1 MPFELGPRR
10 GTHVQVTEILKTEKP
25 PLSPEEIGRFEILDL
40 IYRSLCTLLYNY
52 VPMSGHPGGSISAGR
67 FMAVLLFD
75 GLSYDL
81 ASPDREDAD
90 IISFA
95 AGHKAM
101 GLYSMWAIRDEVAR
115 LGAPQLL
122 PGDVKFRLRLEDL
135 LGFRRNPITKTPLFV
150 KFSAKP
156 LDGHPTPATPF
167 IRLSTGASGVGV
179 ASSLGL
185 AFGAKDFFGSN
196 APLVHIVEGEGGL
209 TPGRV
214 AEVLAGAGTAS
225 LGNAIV
231 HLDWNQASIDSN
243 RVCREDGQ
251 PGDYVQWSPTE
262 LFYLHD
268 WNVIYVPNGRDFQQ
282 VVAAQRAATA
292 INNGQPT
299 AVVYRTVKGWQYG
312 IEGKAAHGAG
322 HKLCSDGF
330 CKALADLTGKADMMV
345 PTCEAGKQRCQTGP
359 DGAAIMEQCFWESL
373 QIVRK
378 VIEDNRPTVEMLAG
392 RLVAARDRLNRLNR
406 HPRSGAPRV
415 EAVYEL
421 AGKGTSTPAELKLK
435 PGSVTTLR
443 AELGRALQHL
453 NKASGGAIFAG
464 SADLLGSTSV
474 NTVGAGFG
482 DGYWNAV
489 KNPGARLLSIGG
501 ICEDGMTG
509 ILSGLTAFGHHIGSG
524 SSYGAF
530 IAPLSHI
537 AARLHAIGA
546 QAKHAVTG
554 QPYRPIFVICAHAG
568 LKTGEDG
575 PTHADPQPLQLLQ
588 ENFPKGTAITLTP
601 WDPQEIWPLVA
612 AALVKR
618 PAIIAPFVT
627 RPNEKI
633 LDRAQLGLAPAEDAV
648 HGVYLLRKP
657 RGKGEGTIVLQES
670 AAAYAFVE
678 GALPLLDKDGIDLWI
693 YYVSSA
699 ELFDLLP
706 ATKQRSLFPEERA
719 REAMGIT
726 GFTLPTLF
734 RWVRSDLGLSMT
746 LHPFR
751 KGHFLGSG
759 QGEMVLAEAGLDG
772 RSQYKSIKK
781 YVEALRKEGKAA
793 RPALVKAAARTA
805 ARRKAIPKAKAR
817 KRR

>member
-1 MPFELGPRR
+1 MAFEFGPRR
-10 GTHVQVTEILKTEKP
+10 GTYLDVIEILKTEKP
-25 PLSPEEIGRFEILDL
+25 PLSPEEIAHFETLDR
-40 IYRSLCTLLYNY
+40 IYRSLCALLYNY
-52 VPMSGHPGGSISAGR
+52 VPMSGHPGGSISSGR
-67 FMAVLLFD
+67 FVAGLLFD
-75 GLSYDL
+75 ALNYDL
-81 ASPDREDAD
+81 AKPDREDAD
-90 IISFA
+90 IISYA

-101 GLYSMWAIRDEVAR
+101 GLYSIWAIRDEIAR
-115 LGAPQLL
+115 LAAPQLL
-122 PGDVKFRLRLEDL
+122 PADVKFRLRLEDQ
-135 LGFRRNPITKTPLFV
+135 LGFRRNPITKTPLFT
-150 KFSAKP
+150 KFGAKA
-156 LDGHPTPATPF
+156 LDGHPTPTTPF

-185 AFGAKDFFGSN
+185 AFGAKDYFGEAS
-196 APLVHIVEGEGGL
+196 PCVHIVEGEGGL

-225 LGNAIV
+225 LGNAIL
-231 HLDWNQASIDSN
+231 HLDWNQASIDTN

-251 PGDYVQWSPTE
+251 PGDYVQWSPME

-268 WNVIYVPNGRDFQQ
+268 WNVIYVPDGKDFQQ
-282 VVAAQRAATA
+282 IFAAQRAAVA

-299 AVVYRTVKGWQYG
+299 AVIYRTMKGWQYG

-330 CKALADLTGKADMMV
+330 CKAVADLTGKADMML
-345 PTCEAGKQRCQTGP
+345 PMCEAGKQRCQVGP

-378 VIEDNRPTVEMLAG
+378 FIEEHRAAVEAFAG

-421 AGKGTSTPAELKLK
+421 ASKGASTPAELKLK

-443 AELGRALQHL
+443 AELGRALNYY
-453 NKASGGAIFAG
+453 NKVSGGAIFAG
-464 SADLLGSTSV
+464 AADLLGSTSV
-474 NTVGAGFG
+474 NMIGAGFG

-509 ILSGLTAFGHHIGSG
+509 VLSGLSTFGHHIGAG

-530 IAPLSHI
+530 IAALGHI
-537 AARLHAIGA
+537 ASRLHAIGA

-612 AALVKR
+612 TALVKR

-627 RPNEKI
+627 RPNEKV
-633 LDRAQLGLAPAEDAV
+633 LDRAQLGLAPVEEALN
-648 HGVYLLRKP
+648 GVYLLRKP
-657 RGKGEGTIVLQES
+657 RGKGEGTVVLQES

-678 GALPLLDKDGIDLWI
+678 EALPLLDKDGIDLWI

-699 ELFDLLP
+699 ELFDLQP
-706 ATKQRSLFPEERA
+706 AAKQRSLFPEERGH
-719 REAMGIT
+719 EAMGIT
-726 GFTLPTLF
+726 GFTLPTMF

-759 QGEMVLAEAGLDG
+759 QGEVVLAEAGLDG
-772 RSQYKSIKK
+772 KSQYKAIKK

-793 RPALVKAAARTA
+793 RPVAKAAARTV
-805 ARRKAIPKAKAR
+805 ARRKAQPKAKAR

>member
-1 MPFELGPRR
+1 MAFEFGPRR
-10 GTHVQVTEILKTEKP
+10 GTYVDVSEILKTEKP
-25 PLSPEEIGRFEILDL
+25 PLSPEEIGQFETLDL
-40 IYRSLCTLLYNY
+40 IYRSLCALLYNY
-52 VPMSGHPGGSISAGR
+52 VPMSGHPGGSISSGR
-67 FMAVLLFD
+67 FVASLLFD
-75 GLSYDL
+75 ALSYDL
-81 ASPDREDAD
+81 AKPDREDAD
-90 IISFA
+90 IISYA

-101 GLYSMWAIRDEVAR
+101 GLYSIWAIRDEVAR
-115 LGAPQLL
+115 LAAPQLL
-122 PGDVKFRLRLEDL
+122 PADVKFRLRLEDL
-135 LGFRRNPITKTPLFV
+135 LGFRRNPITKTPLFT
-150 KFSAKP
+150 KFGAKA
-156 LDGHPTPATPF
+156 LDGHPTPTTPF
-167 IRLSTGASGVGV
+167 VRLSTGASGVGV

-185 AFGAKDFFGSN
+185 AFGAKDYFGAA
-196 APLVHIVEGEGGL
+196 APFVHIVEGEGGL
-209 TPGRV
+209 TPGRA
-214 AEVLAGAGTAS
+214 AEALAGAGTAS
-225 LGNAIV
+225 LGNAIL

-243 RVCREDGQ
+243 HVCREGGQ
-251 PGDYVQWSPTE
+251 PGDYVQWSPAE
-262 LFYLHD
+262 LFHLHD
-268 WNVIYVPNGRDFQQ
+268 WNVVYVPDGRDFQQ
-282 VVAAQRAATA
+282 IIAAQRAATA
-292 INNGQPT
+292 IENGQPT
-299 AVVYRTVKGWQYG
+299 AVIYRTVKGWQYG

-330 CKALADLTGKADMMV
+330 CKAVAELTGKANMMV
-345 PTCEAGKQRCQTGP
+345 PTCEAGKQRCHAGP

-373 QIVRK
+373 EIVRK
-378 VIEDNRPTVEMLAG
+378 VIQDSRPTVEALAA
-392 RLVAARDRLNRLNR
+392 RVVAARDRLNRLHR
-406 HPRSGAPRV
+406 QPRSGAPRV

-421 AGKGTSTPAELKLK
+421 AGKGAGTPAELKLK
-435 PGSVTTLR
+435 PGSATTLR

-453 NKASGGAIFAG
+453 NKASGGAIFVG

-474 NTVGAGFG
+474 NIIGAGFG

-489 KNPGARLLSIGG
+489 KNPGARILSIGG

-509 ILSGLTAFGHHIGSG
+509 ILSGLSTFGHHIGAG

-530 IAPLSHI
+530 IAALGHI
-537 AARLHAIGA
+537 AMRLHAIGA
-546 QAKHAVTG
+546 QAKRAVTG

-612 AALVKR
+612 AALAKR

-627 RPNEKI
+627 RPNENV
-633 LDRAQLGLAPAEDAV
+633 LDRTQMGLAPAAEAV
-648 HGVYLLRKP
+648 NGVYLLRKP

-670 AAAYAFVE
+670 AAAYAFIE

-706 ATKQRSLFPEERA
+706 AAKQKTLFPEERG

-726 GFTLPTLF
+726 GFTLPTMF
-734 RWVRSDLGLSMT
+734 RWVKSDLGLSMT

-759 QGEMVLAEAGLDG
+759 QGEVVLAEAGLDG
-772 RSQYKSIKK
+772 KSQYKAIKK
-781 YVEALRKEGKAA
+781 YVEALSKEGKAA
-793 RPALVKAAARTA
+793 RPIGKAAARTV
-805 ARRKAIPKAKAR
+805 ARRKARPKAKTR